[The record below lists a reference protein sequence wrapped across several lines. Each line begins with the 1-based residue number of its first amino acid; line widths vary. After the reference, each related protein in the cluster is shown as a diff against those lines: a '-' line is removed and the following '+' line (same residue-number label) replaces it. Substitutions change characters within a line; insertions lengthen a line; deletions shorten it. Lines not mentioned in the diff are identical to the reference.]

1 MVSKEDTVGGDFAY
15 ALKDALEAVSGM
27 AYAGVGYVHDA
38 VEALISEADV
48 ADIIDKLVAEASG
61 ARGDA
66 GVQRAISYIQSAV
79 GSPIAMIET
88 LRDYAEKVGREAAD
102 RLSDAVT
109 NSVTANE
116 HLKMTIKEQDK
127 IIDSA
132 EEKLRQMGYDD
143 PVYDA
148 QKKKLQAEL
157 AGLEEGSPE
166 WVAKQKE
173 IAQLEI
179 QHAEET
185 KAKAKD
191 DGNPEAVK
199 AADEIGGAAKK
210 KIDVINADK
219 EARAEKQHDNPSL
232 NVDAGA
238 LADDDKNKSK
248 DSKEPKELASAEPDH
263 GLPSEVNKP
272 VERSSGRGNLFG

>member
-1 MVSKEDTVGGDFAY
+1 
-15 ALKDALEAVSGM
+15 
-27 AYAGVGYVHDA
+27 
-38 VEALISEADV
+38 
-48 ADIIDKLVAEASG
+48 
-61 ARGDA
+61 
-66 GVQRAISYIQSAV
+66 
-79 GSPIAMIET
+79 MIET

-143 PVYDA
+143 PLYDA

-166 WVAKQKE
+166 WQAKQKE
-173 IAQLEI
+173 IAQLEL

-210 KIDVINADK
+210 KIESLA
-219 EARAEKQHDNPSL
+219 EAQAREAAQLQEDPNKNSKAPEPQDQSQDNPPAHVEVADALSAAPTTL
-232 NVDAGA
+232 PFEIAGA
-238 LADDDKNKSK
+238 GSQA
-248 DSKEPKELASAEPDH
+248 
-263 GLPSEVNKP
+263 
-272 VERSSGRGNLFG
+272 RS